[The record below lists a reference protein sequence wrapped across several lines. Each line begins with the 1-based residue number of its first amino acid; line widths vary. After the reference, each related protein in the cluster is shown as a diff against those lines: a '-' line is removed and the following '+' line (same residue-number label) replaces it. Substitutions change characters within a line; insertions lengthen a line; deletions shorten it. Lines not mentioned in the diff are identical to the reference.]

1 MNLKRDR
8 FLRLADKRVNAALNK
23 IRLVGNLS
31 DTRNYEY
38 TEEEKKK
45 ILASLQNELNNVKT
59 AFNKKNELNFSIK
72 DD

>member
-38 TEEEKKK
+38 TDEEKKK
-45 ILASLQNELNNVKT
+45 
-59 AFNKKNELNFSIK
+59 F
-72 DD
+72 